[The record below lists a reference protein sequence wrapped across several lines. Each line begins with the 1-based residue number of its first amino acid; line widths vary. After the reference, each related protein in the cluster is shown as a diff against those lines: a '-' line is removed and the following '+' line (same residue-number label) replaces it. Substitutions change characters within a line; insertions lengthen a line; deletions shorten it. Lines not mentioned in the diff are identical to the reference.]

1 MRCRP
6 TFIAL
11 NHIVWYSRI
20 LSAHHVNT
28 WTPLLILN
36 LEGVKNMSKF
46 VKLAVGALALLSL
59 AAVGGIIHELMRDD
73 GSGLPY

>member
-1 MRCRP
+1 MRRMP

-28 WTPLLILN
+28 WTPILN
-36 LEGVKNMSKF
+36 PEGVKNMSKF
-46 VKLAVGALALLSL
+46 VKLAVGALALLSI
-59 AAVGGIIHELMRDD
+59 AAVGGMIREIMRDD
-73 GSGLPY
+73 GPPY

>member
-1 MRCRP
+1 MP

-11 NHIVWYSRI
+11 NHIAWYNCI

-28 WTPLLILN
+28 WTPILN

>member
-1 MRCRP
+1 MP

-28 WTPLLILN
+28 WTPILN

-46 VKLAVGALALLSL
+46 VKLAVGALAALLSL